1 MFIRTAAMEDHAA
14 VLELANKAGFGMT
27 SLPPDP
33 AVLEAKIAHSIASF
47 KGEVEAGH
55 EAYFFVL
62 EDPVKHTIAGT
73 CGIVAH
79 VGLTQPFY
87 SYKLTTLTQ
96 TSRELNIFN
105 KHTILQV
112 CNDLTGATEVGSL
125 FLLPQYRRDGMGKLL
140 SFCRFMF
147 IAAFPERV
155 DRQVIAEM
163 RGVHDSEGNA
173 PFYNSIARHFFQ
185 MPFSKAD
192 YTNAT
197 QGNQFINDLIP
208 KYPIYVSLLPKPAQR
223 VIGQPNPASEP
234 AKAML
239 ESQGFRY
246 QHYVDVFD
254 GGPTLIAE
262 RDQLGLVRE
271 SRKAVVSAI
280 DDMTPPP
287 KWLLANDRYADYRCL
302 VARMALQG
310 DGTVHISPRAAEQL
324 QVVTGD
330 TVRYAPF

>member
-1 MFIRTAAMEDHAA
+1 MFIRPASLDDHDS
-14 VLELANKAGFGMT
+14 VLALAQKAGFGMT

-33 AVLEAKIAHSIASF
+33 AVLQAKIEHSIASF
-47 KGEVEAGH
+47 KGEVEPGH
-55 EAYFFVL
+55 ESFFFVL
-62 EDPVKHTIAGT
+62 DDIEHGHLAGT

-79 VGLTQPFY
+79 VGLVQPFY
-87 SYKLTTLTQ
+87 SYKVTTLTQ
-96 TSRELNIFN
+96 TSRELGIYS
-105 KHTILQV
+105 KQSILQV

-147 IAAFPERV
+147 IAAFPDRI

-185 MPFSKAD
+185 MPFARAD

-197 QGNQFINDLIP
+197 LGNQFINDLIP
-208 KYPIYVSLLPKPAQR
+208 KYPIYVSLLPKAAQR

-239 ESQGFRY
+239 ESQGFRF
-246 QHYVDVFD
+246 HSYVDVFD
-254 GGPTLIAE
+254 GGPTLLVE
-262 RDQLGLVRE
+262 RDQLAIVRE
-271 SRKAVVSAI
+271 SRKAVVSGI
-280 DDMTPPP
+280 DDTVPPP
-287 KWLLANDRYADYRCL
+287 KWLMANDRFDDYRCL
-302 VARMALQG
+302 VARMVLQP
-310 DGTVHISPRAAEQL
+310 DGTVHISPRAAQQL
-324 QVVTGD
+324 RVEIGD
-330 TVRYAPF
+330 TLRYASF

>member
-1 MFIRTAAMEDHAA
+1 MFIRPANEDDHAQ
-14 VLELANKAGFGMT
+14 VLALAQKAGFGMT

-33 AVLEAKIAHSIASF
+33 EVLREKIAHSVASF

-55 EAYFFVL
+55 ETFFFVL
-62 EDPVKHTIAGT
+62 EDEEKQVIAGT

-79 VGLTQPFY
+79 VGLVQPFY

-96 TSRELNIFN
+96 TSRALGIYT
-105 KHTILQV
+105 KHSILQV

-147 IAAFPERV
+147 IAGFPTKI
-155 DRQVIAEM
+155 DGQVIAEM
-163 RGVHDSEGNA
+163 RGVHDADGNA
-173 PFYNSIARHFFQ
+173 PFYNSIAKHFFQ
-185 MPFSKAD
+185 MPFAKAD

-208 KYPIYVSLLPKPAQR
+208 KYPIYVSLLPKAAQR

-246 QHYVDVFD
+246 HSYVDVFD
-254 GGPTLIAE
+254 GGPTLLVE
-262 RDQLGLVRE
+262 RDQLGVVKD
-271 SRKAVVSAI
+271 SRKASISAI
-280 DDMTPPP
+280 DDTLSQP
-287 KWLLANDRYADYRCL
+287 KWLLSNDRFGDYRCT
-302 VARMALQG
+302 VGRMALQA
-310 DGTVHISPRAAEQL
+310 DGTVHVTSRAAMQLKVEQ
-324 QVVTGD
+324 GD
-330 TVRYAPF
+330 VVRYAPF

>member
-1 MFIRTAAMEDHAA
+1 MYIRPAGIDDHEA
-14 VLELANKAGFGMT
+14 VLALARKAGFGMT

-33 AVLEAKIAHSIASF
+33 AVLMAKIEYSIASF
-47 KGEVEAGH
+47 AGKLEAGH
-55 EAYFFVL
+55 EAYLFVL
-62 EDPVKHTIAGT
+62 EDAEKHVIAGT

-96 TSRELNIFN
+96 SSRELQLFS
-105 KHTILQV
+105 KHSILQV
-112 CNDLTGATEVGSL
+112 CNDLTGMTEVGSL

-140 SFCRFMF
+140 SFSRFMF
-147 IAAFPERV
+147 IAAFPEKV

-185 MPFSKAD
+185 MPFAQAD

-197 QGNQFINDLIP
+197 QGNQFINDLMP
-208 KYPIYVSLLPKPAQR
+208 KYPIYVSLLPKAAQR

-239 ESQGFRY
+239 ENQGFRY
-246 QHYVDVFD
+246 QNYVDVFD

-262 RDQLGLVRE
+262 RDQLGIVKD
-271 SRKAVVSAI
+271 SRRAKVSGI
-280 DDMTPPP
+280 DDSLSPP
-287 KWLLANDRYADYRCL
+287 KWFLANDRYDSYRCL
-302 VARMALQG
+302 IARMALQP
-310 DGTVHISPRAAEQL
+310 DGTVHITPRASRQL
-324 QVVTGD
+324 QVEIGD
-330 TVRYAPF
+330 TIRYASF